1 CLTLNIGCP
10 RTASGSLS
18 SVLEDEVSRKYFL
31 SKAMIE
37 YIKKKMH
44 HKVPLSNVEKE
55 LKSPI
60 RGQGDKPIILH
71 NIYGGFK
78 EKEPRVFIEASPTI
92 RTPKGG
98 GYLPGVFK
106 GNCIRR
112 LTPRE
117 CERLQGFPDDWTK
130 GVSDTQRYKA
140 MGNAVSVPVVEAI
153 GRKILEF
160 VNQEVI

>member
-1 CLTLNIGCP
+1 
-10 RTASGSLS
+10 
-18 SVLEDEVSRKYFL
+18 
-31 SKAMIE
+31 
-37 YIKKKMH
+37 MH
-44 HKVPLSNVEKE
+44 HKVPLSNIEKE

-78 EKEPRVFIEASPTI
+78 EKEPRVFTTISPTI

-98 GYLPGVFK
+98 GHLPGVFK
-106 GNCIRR
+106 GKRIRQ

-130 GVSDTQRYKA
+130 VPAIGNNAGIKLGCHEAGEEDEIIRGKIMSDTQRYKQ
-140 MGNAVSVPVVEAI
+140 MGNAVSVPVIEAI
-153 GRKILEF
+153 GRKILADGH
-160 VNQEVI
+160 